1 MQKYFTIVIRADDEK
16 AARSLVPGEKIL
28 GNTVTACSLGDALT
42 LNEKFKALIPV
53 GLESKVMA
61 IEEADL
67 APFLRAE

>member
-16 AARSLVPGEKIL
+16 AARSLIPGVKVGPNPI
-28 GNTVTACSLGDALT
+28 TACSLGDALT
-42 LNEKFKALIPV
+42 LNDKFKALIPV